1 MDELSL
7 TLRLGI
13 LVLLLGIN
21 SFFAAAEV
29 ALVSV
34 RATRMRQL
42 ADGGDSRAETVLGL
56 LATPD
61 RMLSATQLGVTLASL
76 GLGWAGEG
84 TVYKLIEPALGWVI
98 ATAGEGVAHGSAFV
112 VSFALITYL
121 HMVLG
126 EVVPKNLAMERSER
140 LALAVGPPLEIFAT
154 ATGFFVHAV
163 KGTAAALSKMMG
175 LRMAPAEDGLTAE
188 ELKLVVS
195 VSGREGEHAERQQE
209 MLHRVIDFYD
219 LTVREVMVPRQEMAG
234 LPLESSLE
242 QAIDRVARSRHSR
255 LPVFDGAEENVV
267 GIVHAK
273 DLWGFVEK
281 MERWRALERPT
292 PKFLLRSFVK
302 SVEYVPE
309 TKMVWELLEEFQQR
323 RTQLAMVVDEFGTV
337 VGLATAEDALEQ
349 IVGEIREEHE
359 EHPRESAIE
368 GAMELDGNIPIRD
381 LDSHYGIEL
390 PYDSGFETL
399 AGFLLSRLGHIPEPG
414 ESVEYEQRRWTVK
427 QMDQNRIARVEIEA
441 ADR

>member
-7 TLRLGI
+7 TLRLGVLI
-13 LVLLLGIN
+13 LLLGVN

-42 ADGGDSRAETVLGL
+42 ADGGDTRAETVLGL
-56 LATPD
+56 LDSPD

-76 GLGWAGEG
+76 GLGWAGES
-84 TVYKLIEPALGWVI
+84 TVFQLIEPALGWLI
-98 ATAGEGVAHGSAFV
+98 ATAGEAAAHAVAFLI
-112 VSFALITYL
+112 SFALITYL

-140 LALAVGPPLEIFAT
+140 LALAVGPPLEIFAG

-163 KGTAAALSKMMG
+163 KSTAAALSKMLG

-195 VSGREGEHAERQQE
+195 VSGREGEHAERQQA
-209 MLHRVIDFYD
+209 MLHRAIDFYD
-219 LTVREVMVPRQEMAG
+219 LTVREVMVPRQEMIG
-234 LPLESSLE
+234 LPLDATVE
-242 QAIDRVARSRHSR
+242 QAIDRIARSRHSR
-255 LPVFDGAEENVV
+255 LPVFDGEEENVV
-267 GIVHAK
+267 GVVHAK

-281 MERWRALERPT
+281 MERWRALDRPA
-292 PKFLLRSFVK
+292 PKFLLRSFMK
-302 SVEYVPE
+302 TVEYVPE

-359 EHPRESAIE
+359 AHPKQAALE
-368 GAMELDGNIPIRD
+368 GPVELDGNIPIRD
-381 LDSHYGIEL
+381 LESQYGIEL

-399 AGFLLSRLGHIPEPG
+399 AGFLLSRLGHIPEPE
-414 ESVEYEQRRWTVK
+414 ESVAYDGRLWTVK
-427 QMDQNRIARVEIEA
+427 QMDRNRIARVEIES

>member
-7 TLRLGI
+7 TLRLGVLI
-13 LVLLLGIN
+13 LLLGIN

-42 ADGGDSRAETVLGL
+42 AEAGDSRADTVLGL

-76 GLGWAGEG
+76 GLGWAGES
-84 TVYKLIEPALGWVI
+84 TVYNLIEPALRWVV
-98 ATAGEGVAHGSAFV
+98 AAAGEGVAHGVAFV
-112 VSFALITYL
+112 VSFMLITYL

-154 ATGFFVHAV
+154 ATSFFVHAV
-163 KGTAAALSKMMG
+163 KETAAVLSKMLG
-175 LRMAPAEDGLTAE
+175 LRMSPADDGLSAE

-195 VSGREGEHAERQQE
+195 VSGREGEHAERQQG

-234 LPLESSLE
+234 LPLDSSLE

-255 LPVFDGAEENVV
+255 LPVYDGAEENVV
-267 GIVHAK
+267 GVVYAK

-281 MERWRALERPT
+281 MERWRALERPA

-359 EHPRESAIE
+359 EHPREAALA
-368 GAMELDGNIPIRD
+368 GPVELDGNIPIRD
-381 LDSHYGIEL
+381 LDSQYGIEL

-414 ESVEYEQRRWTVK
+414 ESVEYEERRWTVK
-427 QMDQNRIARVEIEA
+427 QMDRNRIARVEIEA

>member
-273 DLWGFVEK
+273 DLWSFVEK

-359 EHPRESAIE
+359 EHPRASAIE